1 MVRWPRFSRYINEY
15 ADRAT
20 AAYADVARRHG
31 LNMAHMSLAFAR
43 QQRFMTSVLIGATTM
58 EQLRT
63 NLASAT
69 VNLSQEVIQDIE
81 AVHRSYPNPCP

>member
-1 MVRWPRFSRYINEY
+1 
-15 ADRAT
+15 
-20 AAYADVARRHG
+20 
-31 LNMAHMSLAFAR
+31 
-43 QQRFMTSVLIGATTM
+43 MTSVLIGATTM